1 MPTVRRADIK
11 RRRLVRTKRKG
22 GPAPKRGLRTTL
34 QRGEGDYFFGAE
46 AGCALTVDRSVLT
59 RHGLIK
65 GCFLHTAGG
74 GAARTDV
81 AMEKINPEMT
91 VRLFLSSF
99 MTFFLCQPARYGL
112 AMLRRWQRACHSTD
126 VRCRGGSMT
135 CEFGKP
141 ESQKLGTCAVRFLR
155 ACIVAPAGES
165 TDSRSARPSIGHRRL
180 IAATSRLRRNQRL
193 DDSEGRRT

>member
-1 MPTVRRADIK
+1 MLTVRRADIK
-11 RRRLVRTKRKG
+11 PRRLVRTKRKG

-34 QRGEGDYFFGAE
+34 KRGEGDYFFGAE
-46 AGCALTVDRSVLT
+46 AGSALTVDRSVLT

-112 AMLRRWQRACHSTD
+112 AMTKEMATSVPLHGRAMS
-126 VRCRGGSMT
+126 
-135 CEFGKP
+135 
-141 ESQKLGTCAVRFLR
+141 
-155 ACIVAPAGES
+155 
-165 TDSRSARPSIGHRRL
+165 RRL
-180 IAATSRLRRNQRL
+180 NDLRIRQTRESKGWNVRRSIPARLH
-193 DDSEGRRT
+193 SGSGRRIDRFAKRATFDRAPPIDRCDIST